1 MENSGEKGILFKV
14 PAQFL
19 PKNYKDQY
27 KKIKE
32 GGCNTLFPPVCK
44 NNYAGQELWQTQ
56 RCECVILNG
65 P

>member
-1 MENSGEKGILFKV
+1 MFYHGLATKPRLKELV
-14 PAQFL
+14 L
-19 PKNYKDQY
+19 PKVVL
-27 KKIKE
+27 
-32 GGCNTLFPPVCK
+32 CNTLFPPVCK